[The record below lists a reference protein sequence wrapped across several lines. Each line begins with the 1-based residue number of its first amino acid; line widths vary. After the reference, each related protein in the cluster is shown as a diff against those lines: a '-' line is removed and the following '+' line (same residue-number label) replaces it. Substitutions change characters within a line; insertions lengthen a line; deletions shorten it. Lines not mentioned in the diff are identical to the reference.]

1 MKSCFWSLDRLPG
14 LTDGDREGL
23 ASLAITNSQ
32 QLLQRGATVE
42 ARRTIAQALHLHEH
56 HVHKWVVLAD
66 LARVPSVGDRHC
78 GLLLHAG
85 VTSTVQLAQASVGPL
100 HRDLVRLHVTLYR
113 HRRWCPARTDTEQ
126 WIEDARQLVRT
137 WQQRQRST
145 TVSAATMSAA
155 AAAFGGAAIATS

>member
-14 LTDGDREGL
+14 LTESDREGL
-23 ASLAITNSQ
+23 ATLAITNSQ

-42 ARRTIAQALHLHEH
+42 ARRAIAQALHLHEH

-85 VTSTVQLAQASVGPL
+85 VTSTVQLAQASVGRL
-100 HRDLVRLHVTLYR
+100 HRDLVRFHVTLYH

-137 WQQRQRST
+137 WQQRQR
-145 TVSAATMSAA
+145 ATESAA
-155 AAAFGGAAIATS
+155 AFAGAGAAIAVP